1 MIICAAIEIETE
13 DSSLVVCGRRHG
25 DCYEIK
31 SQLADKWKHGKV
43 TEGFIDNKREF
54 LDRIEAWTHAV
65 ECGQLSETTRWYKYD
80 HNDRELYSEDL
91 Y

>member
-1 MIICAAIEIETE
+1 MIICAAIEIEIE
-13 DSSLVVCGRRHG
+13 NACLIVCGRRHG

>member
-1 MIICAAIEIETE
+1 MIICAAIEIEIE
-13 DSSLVVCGRRHG
+13 DACLVVCGRRHG
-25 DCYEIK
+25 DCYAIK

-65 ECGQLSETTRWYKYD
+65 KCGQLSETTRWYKYD

>member
-1 MIICAAIEIETE
+1 MIICAAIEIEIE
-13 DSSLVVCGRRHG
+13 DACLVVCGRRHG

-43 TEGFIDNKREF
+43 TEGFINNKEEF
-54 LDRIEAWTHAV
+54 LDRIEAWKHAV
-65 ECGQLSETTRWYKYD
+65 ECGQLSKTTRWYKYD